1 MTPNNYQ
8 KKEQPKKSRNILN
21 DITPQLIVGIIIFI
35 IILLLFLDSLEHGD
49 ILSTQSILFAV
60 LLIGAG
66 YSILHFNPLA
76 KRNSV

>member
-1 MTPNNYQ
+1 MTPKNCQ
-8 KKEQPKKSRNILN
+8 KKKQQSKGDGHLGNIM
-21 DITPQLIVGIIIFI
+21 PQLIVGIIIFI
-35 IILLLFLDSLEHGD
+35 IILILFLNSLQKGD

-66 YSILHFNPLA
+66 YSILHFNPI